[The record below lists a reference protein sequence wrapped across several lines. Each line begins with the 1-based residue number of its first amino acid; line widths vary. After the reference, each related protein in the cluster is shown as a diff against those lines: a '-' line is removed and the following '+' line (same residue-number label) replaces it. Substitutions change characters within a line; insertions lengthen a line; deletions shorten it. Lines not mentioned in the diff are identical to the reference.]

1 MIKLHTTQ
9 QLINNLHKRVR
20 KDPYII
26 ELCNSSGLE
35 MNTVENVLE
44 DIKKQFNFKTM
55 TWGADLL
62 ASEMSI
68 KLDPS
73 LKQDEKNSIIAA
85 RWKSEG
91 KADLNLLQAICN
103 SWKNGNVKV
112 SFISG
117 RIVLK
122 FIGEY
127 GIPTDLDSLKK
138 QIDLSK
144 PSHLAVDYLFAY
156 LLLKDVEAMTLTTLE
171 NTTLS
176 NFAF

>member
-1 MIKLHTTQ
+1 MIKLHTQ

-35 MNTVENVLE
+35 MDTIEDVLE
-44 DIKKQFNFKTM
+44 DIRKQFNFETM

-62 ASEMSI
+62 ASEMNI
-68 KLDPS
+68 KLDPT

-91 KADLNLLQAICN
+91 KADINLLQAICN
-103 SWKNGNVKV
+103 SWHNGNVDVKFV
-112 SFISG
+112 NGKIQ
-117 RIVLK
+117 LK
-122 FIGEY
+122 FNGIY

-144 PSHLAVDYLFAY
+144 PSHLAIDYLFAY

>member
-1 MIKLHTTQ
+1 MNIEQ
-9 QLINNLHKRVR
+9 QLIANLHKRVR

-26 ELCNSSGLE
+26 ELCNSSGME
-35 MNTVENVLE
+35 MNTIENVLE
-44 DIKKQFNFKTM
+44 DIKKQFKFDTM

-62 ASEMSI
+62 AGEMGI
-68 KLDPS
+68 KLDQS

-112 SFISG
+112 SFIDG
-117 RIVLK
+117 KIVLK
-122 FIGEY
+122 FVGEY
-127 GIPTDLDSLKK
+127 GIPTDLESLKK

-144 PSHLAVDYLFAY
+144 PSHLPIDYLFAY

-171 NTTLS
+171 NTTL
-176 NFAF
+176 NKFAF

>member
-1 MIKLHTTQ
+1 MDTIEGVL
-9 QLINNLHKRVR
+9 
-20 KDPYII
+20 KDIR
-26 ELCNSSGLE
+26 
-35 MNTVENVLE
+35 
-44 DIKKQFNFKTM
+44 KQFNFETM

-62 ASEMSI
+62 ASEMNI
-68 KLDPS
+68 KLDPT

-91 KADLNLLQAICN
+91 KADINLLQAICN
-103 SWKNGNVKV
+103 SWHNGNVDVKFV
-112 SFISG
+112 NGKIQ
-117 RIVLK
+117 LK
-122 FIGEY
+122 FNGIY

-144 PSHLAVDYLFAY
+144 PSHLAIDYLFAY

>member
-1 MIKLHTTQ
+1 MIKLHTQ

-20 KDPYII
+20 KDLYII

-35 MNTVENVLE
+35 MDMIEDVLE
-44 DIKKQFNFKTM
+44 DIRKQFNFETM

-62 ASEMSI
+62 ASEMNI
-68 KLDPS
+68 KLDPT

-103 SWKNGNVKV
+103 SWHNGNVEVKFV
-112 SFISG
+112 NGKIQ
-117 RIVLK
+117 LK
-122 FIGEY
+122 FNGIY

>member
-1 MIKLHTTQ
+1 MIKLHTQ

-20 KDPYII
+20 QDPYII
-26 ELCNSSGLE
+26 ELCKSSGLE
-35 MNTVENVLE
+35 MDAIEDVLE
-44 DIKKQFNFKTM
+44 DIKKQFQFSTM

-62 ASEMSI
+62 ASEMNI
-68 KLDPS
+68 KLDPT

-103 SWKNGNVKV
+103 SWHNGNVDVKFV
-112 SFISG
+112 NGKIQ
-117 RIVLK
+117 LK
-122 FIGEY
+122 FNGIY

-144 PSHLAVDYLFAY
+144 PSHLAIDYLFAY
-156 LLLKDVEAMTLTTLE
+156 LLLKDVETMTLTTLE

>member
-1 MIKLHTTQ
+1 MIKLHTQ

-20 KDPYII
+20 QDPYII

-35 MNTVENVLE
+35 MDTIEDVLE
-44 DIKKQFNFKTM
+44 DIRKQFNFETM

-62 ASEMSI
+62 ASEMNI
-68 KLDPS
+68 KLDPT

-103 SWKNGNVKV
+103 SWHNGNVEVKFV
-112 SFISG
+112 NGKIQ
-117 RIVLK
+117 LK
-122 FIGEY
+122 FNGIY

-144 PSHLAVDYLFAY
+144 PSHLAIDYLFAY

>member
-1 MIKLHTTQ
+1 MHTQ

-20 KDPYII
+20 QDPYII

-35 MNTVENVLE
+35 MDTIEDVLE
-44 DIKKQFNFKTM
+44 DIRKQFNFETM

-62 ASEMSI
+62 ASEMNI
-68 KLDPS
+68 KLDPT

-103 SWKNGNVKV
+103 SWHNGNVEVKFV
-112 SFISG
+112 NGKIQ
-117 RIVLK
+117 LK
-122 FIGEY
+122 FNGIY

-144 PSHLAVDYLFAY
+144 PSHLAIDYLFAY

>member
-1 MIKLHTTQ
+1 MDT
-9 QLINNLHKRVR
+9 
-20 KDPYII
+20 I
-26 ELCNSSGLE
+26 ED
-35 MNTVENVLE
+35 VLE
-44 DIKKQFNFKTM
+44 DIRKQFNFETM

-62 ASEMSI
+62 ASEMNI
-68 KLDPS
+68 KLDPT

-103 SWKNGNVKV
+103 SWHNGNVEVKFV
-112 SFISG
+112 NGKIQ
-117 RIVLK
+117 LK
-122 FIGEY
+122 FNGIY

-144 PSHLAVDYLFAY
+144 PSHLAIDYLFAY

>member
-1 MIKLHTTQ
+1 MNIEQ
-9 QLINNLHKRVR
+9 QLIANLHKRVR
-20 KDPYII
+20 QDPYVKNLCRTSGI
-26 ELCNSSGLE
+26 EMDTIE
-35 MNTVENVLE
+35 DVIT
-44 DIKKQFNFKTM
+44 DIKKQFNFSTM

-62 ASEMSI
+62 ASEMGI
-68 KLDPS
+68 KLDPV
-73 LKQDEKNSIIAA
+73 LKQDEKNSIISA

-112 SFISG
+112 SFIDG
-117 RIVLK
+117 KIVLK

-138 QIDLSK
+138 QINLSK
-144 PSHLAVDYLFAY
+144 PTHLPVEYLFAY

-171 NTTLS
+171 NTELT

>member
-1 MIKLHTTQ
+1 MIKLHTQ

-20 KDPYII
+20 QDPYII
-26 ELCNSSGLE
+26 ELCHSSGLE
-35 MNTVENVLE
+35 MDTIEDVLE
-44 DIKKQFNFKTM
+44 DIRKQFNFETM

-62 ASEMSI
+62 ASEMNI
-68 KLDPS
+68 KLDPT

-103 SWKNGNVKV
+103 SWHNGNVEVKFV
-112 SFISG
+112 NGKIQ
-117 RIVLK
+117 LK
-122 FIGEY
+122 FNGIY

-144 PSHLAVDYLFAY
+144 PSHLAIDYLFAY

>member
-1 MIKLHTTQ
+1 MIKLHTQ

-20 KDPYII
+20 QDPYII

-35 MNTVENVLE
+35 MDTIEDVLE
-44 DIKKQFNFKTM
+44 DIRKQFKFETM

-62 ASEMSI
+62 ASEMNI
-68 KLDPS
+68 KLDPT

-103 SWKNGNVKV
+103 SWHNGNVEVKFV
-112 SFISG
+112 NGKIQ
-117 RIVLK
+117 LK
-122 FIGEY
+122 FNGIY

-144 PSHLAVDYLFAY
+144 PSHLAIDYLFAY

>member
-1 MIKLHTTQ
+1 MIKLHTQ

-35 MNTVENVLE
+35 MDTIEDVLE
-44 DIKKQFNFKTM
+44 DIRKQFNFETM

-62 ASEMSI
+62 ASEMNI
-68 KLDPS
+68 KLDPT

-103 SWKNGNVKV
+103 SWHNGNVEVKFV
-112 SFISG
+112 NGKIQ
-117 RIVLK
+117 LK
-122 FIGEY
+122 FNGIY

-144 PSHLAVDYLFAY
+144 SSHLAIDYLFAY
-156 LLLKDVEAMTLTTLE
+156 LLLTDVEAMTFTTLE

>member
-1 MIKLHTTQ
+1 MIKLHTQ

-35 MNTVENVLE
+35 MDTIEDVLE
-44 DIKKQFNFKTM
+44 DVRKQFNFETM

-62 ASEMSI
+62 ASEMNI
-68 KLDPS
+68 KLDPT

-103 SWKNGNVKV
+103 SWHNGNVEVKFV
-112 SFISG
+112 NGKIQ
-117 RIVLK
+117 LK
-122 FIGEY
+122 FNGIY

-144 PSHLAVDYLFAY
+144 PSHLAIDYLFAY

>member
-1 MIKLHTTQ
+1 MNAKQ
-9 QLINNLHKRVR
+9 QLIANLHKSVR
-20 KDPYII
+20 QDPFIK
-26 ELCNSSGLE
+26 ELCKSSGIE
-35 MNTVENVLE
+35 IDTIEDVLV
-44 DIKKQFNFKTM
+44 DIKKQFNFSTM

-62 ASEMSI
+62 ASEMGI
-68 KLDPS
+68 KLDPV
-73 LKQDEKNSIIAA
+73 LKEDEKNSIISA

-112 SFISG
+112 SFIDG
-117 RIVLK
+117 KIVLK

-144 PSHLAVDYLFAY
+144 PAHLPIEYLFAY
-156 LLLKDVEAMTLTTLE
+156 LLLKDVETRNLTKLE

>member
-1 MIKLHTTQ
+1 MDT
-9 QLINNLHKRVR
+9 
-20 KDPYII
+20 I
-26 ELCNSSGLE
+26 EG
-35 MNTVENVLE
+35 VLE
-44 DIKKQFNFKTM
+44 DIKKQFKFSTM

-103 SWKNGNVKV
+103 SWKNGKVKV
-112 SFISG
+112 SFLNG
-117 RIVLK
+117 KIVLK

-127 GIPTDLDSLKK
+127 GIPTDLNSLKK

-156 LLLKDVEAMTLTTLE
+156 LLLKDVEAMSLTTLQ
-171 NTTLS
+171 NNTLS

>member
-1 MIKLHTTQ
+1 MNIEQ
-9 QLINNLHKRVR
+9 QLIANLHKRVR
-20 KDPYII
+20 KDPYIK
-26 ELCNSSGLE
+26 ELCRASGVE
-35 MNTVENVLE
+35 MDTIEDTIT
-44 DIKKQFNFKTM
+44 DIKKQFNFSTM

-62 ASEMSI
+62 ASEMGI
-68 KLDPS
+68 KLDS
-73 LKQDEKNSIIAA
+73 VLKQDEKNSIISA

-112 SFISG
+112 SFIDG
-117 RIVLK
+117 KIVLK

-144 PSHLAVDYLFAY
+144 PSHLAIDYLFAY
-156 LLLKDVEAMTLTTLE
+156 LLLKDVEAMTLTKLE
-171 NTTLS
+171 NTKLS

>member
-1 MIKLHTTQ
+1 MNIEQ
-9 QLINNLHKRVR
+9 QLIANLHKRVR
-20 KDPYII
+20 KDPYIK
-26 ELCNSSGLE
+26 ELCKTSGVE
-35 MNTVENVLE
+35 MDTAEDVIT
-44 DIKKQFNFKTM
+44 DIKKQFNFSTM

-62 ASEMSI
+62 ASEMGI

-112 SFISG
+112 SFLNG
-117 RIVLK
+117 KIVLK
-122 FIGEY
+122 FVGEY

-138 QIDLSK
+138 QINLSK
-144 PSHLAVDYLFAY
+144 PTHLPVEYLFAY

-171 NTTLS
+171 NTTL
-176 NFAF
+176 NKFAF